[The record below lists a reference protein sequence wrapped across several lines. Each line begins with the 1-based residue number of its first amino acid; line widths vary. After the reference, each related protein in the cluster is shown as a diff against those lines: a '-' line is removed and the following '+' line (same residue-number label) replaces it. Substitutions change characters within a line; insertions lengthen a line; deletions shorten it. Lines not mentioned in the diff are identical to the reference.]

1 MSVRLVPPAPR
12 SPVRLLRACAG
23 ASVLALGGCEWFT
36 DFKRQPSISTWEQI
50 GDSTVA
56 SRTNPS
62 LSIPTTG
69 MLVAGYQVSYAP
81 LPAVVDSMSGLANPV
96 PADAQSLERGHR
108 YFQINCAVCHGDAG
122 AGDGPASRYG
132 MPGIN
137 IVTEVSRARSDGYLW
152 GIIRNGRG
160 IMPNYNRIPEL
171 DRWDVV
177 NYLRALQSATPG
189 VATGAIAEPGVT
201 GTALP
206 GATRLAPTRPPPY
219 WGHPGRPET
228 GGAGGAAAAA
238 DATSGDTAVSDAPA
252 APRPV
257 VAPAP
262 SRPPVAPTPAPAPP
276 PSPAD
281 TGAGVPPDTGG
292 RQ

>member
-1 MSVRLVPPAPR
+1 MSDRAPLPMAR
-12 SPVRLLRACAG
+12 GSHVRLLRTCAG
-23 ASVLALGGCEWFT
+23 ASVLVLGGCEWFT

-62 LSIPTTG
+62 LSVPTTG
-69 MLVAGYQVSYAP
+69 MTVTGYQVSYAP

-96 PADAQSLERGHR
+96 AADAASLERGHR
-108 YFQINCAVCHGDAG
+108 YYQINCAVCHGDAG

-137 IVTEVSRARSDGYLW
+137 IVTEVTRARSDGYIW

-160 IMPNYNRIPEL
+160 LMPNYNRIAEH

-177 NYLRALQSATPG
+177 NYVRALQGGAPG
-189 VATGAIAEPGVT
+189 LATGAIADPGVT

-206 GATRLAPTRPPPY
+206 GGTRLAPTRPPPY
-219 WGHPGRPET
+219 WGNPGQPD
-228 GGAGGAAAAA
+228 AIGAAGAPPVA
-238 DATSGDTAVSDAPA
+238 DTASPGAPVSDAPGLAPPA
-252 APRPV
+252 A
-257 VAPAP
+257 
-262 SRPPVAPTPAPAPP
+262 APAPP
-276 PSPAD
+276 VPRAPVTGPVPA
-281 TGAGVPPDTGG
+281 DTGG

>member
-1 MSVRLVPPAPR
+1 MSVRFATPARRRPW
-12 SPVRLLRACAG
+12 VRLARACA
-23 ASVLALGGCEWFT
+23 ALAVLTATGCEWFT

-56 SRTNPS
+56 SRTNPL
-62 LSIPTTG
+62 LSVPTTG
-69 MLVAGYQVSYAP
+69 MTVAGYQVSYAP
-81 LPAVVDSMSGLANPV
+81 LPAVIDSMAGLANPV
-96 PADAQSLERGHR
+96 AADARSLQNGHR

-137 IVTEVSRARSDGYLW
+137 IVTDITRARADGYIW

-160 IMPNYNRIPEL
+160 LMPTYNRIAER

-177 NYLRALQSATPG
+177 NYVRALQSGASG
-189 VATGAIAEPGVT
+189 VATGAIAAPGVT

-206 GATRLAPTRPPPY
+206 GASQIAPTRPPPY
-219 WGHPGRPET
+219 WGHPGRAQGADAA
-228 GGAGGAAAAA
+228 GGAGTQAGN
-238 DATSGDTAVSDAPA
+238 DTTPPNANAPGTPVAPPPA
-252 APRPV
+252 APPV
-257 VAPAP
+257 SP
-262 SRPPVAPTPAPAPP
+262 SGAGTPA
-276 PSPAD
+276 
-281 TGAGVPPDTGG
+281 DTGG